1 MNKTRVDNIL
11 LEMISP
17 KIKEIEEKFSR
28 GEGLDEND
36 VQLLLLK
43 SQFNHINHL
52 DDKLNEV
59 TASVVNLEHKFEKL
73 EQKVNIDIARLE
85 EKLDTNIARLEEK
98 LDTNIARLEE
108 KLDTN
113 IARLEEKIDSNKI
126 ELEEKFHT
134 LEEKFHTLEQ
144 KFETFK
150 EEMRGMF
157 EKSQKEMLATIN
169 NTMKWYIGGA
179 GVILVVLKMLD
190 IFVK

>member
-1 MNKTRVDNIL
+1 MDKTRVDNIL

-73 EQKVNIDIARLE
+73 EQQVNFDIARLE
-85 EKLDTNIARLEEK
+85 EKI
-98 LDTNIARLEE
+98 
-108 KLDTN
+108 DTN
-113 IARLEEKIDSNKI
+113 IARLEEKIDMNKV

-134 LEEKFHTLEQ
+134 LEQKFYTLEQ

-190 IFVK
+190 IFIK

>member
-73 EQKVNIDIARLE
+73 EQKVNSDI
-85 EKLDTNIARLEEK
+85 I
-98 LDTNIARLEE
+98 
-108 KLDTN
+108 
-113 IARLEEKIDSNKI
+113 RLEEKIDSNKI

>member
-1 MNKTRVDNIL
+1 MDKTRVDNIL

-73 EQKVNIDIARLE
+73 EQQVNFDIARLE
-85 EKLDTNIARLEEK
+85 EKI
-98 LDTNIARLEE
+98 
-108 KLDTN
+108 DTN
-113 IARLEEKIDSNKI
+113 IARLEEKIDTNIARLEEKIDMNKV

-134 LEEKFHTLEQ
+134 LEQKFYTLEQ

-190 IFVK
+190 IFIK

>member
-98 LDTNIARLEE
+98 
-108 KLDTN
+108 
-113 IARLEEKIDSNKI
+113 IDSNKI

>member
-73 EQKVNIDIARLE
+73 EQKVNSDI
-85 EKLDTNIARLEEK
+85 I
-98 LDTNIARLEE
+98 
-108 KLDTN
+108 
-113 IARLEEKIDSNKI
+113 RLEEKIDSNKI

-190 IFVK
+190 ISVK

>member
-36 VQLLLLK
+36 VELLLLK
-43 SQFNHINHL
+43 TQFNHINHL

-73 EQKVNIDIARLE
+73 EQKVNADI
-85 EKLDTNIARLEEK
+85 T
-98 LDTNIARLEE
+98 
-108 KLDTN
+108 
-113 IARLEEKIDSNKI
+113 RLEEKIDSNKV

-134 LEEKFHTLEQ
+134 LEQKFNTLEQ

-190 IFVK
+190 IFIK

>member
-1 MNKTRVDNIL
+1 MDKTRVDNIL

-73 EQKVNIDIARLE
+73 EQKVNSDI
-85 EKLDTNIARLEEK
+85 I
-98 LDTNIARLEE
+98 
-108 KLDTN
+108 
-113 IARLEEKIDSNKI
+113 RLEEKIDSNKI

>member
-11 LEMISP
+11 VEMISP
-17 KIKEIEEKFSR
+17 KIKDIEEKFSR
-28 GEGLDEND
+28 GDGLNDDD

-73 EQKVNIDIARLE
+73 EQQVNFD
-85 EKLDTNIARLEEK
+85 
-98 LDTNIARLEE
+98 
-108 KLDTN
+108 
-113 IARLEEKIDSNKI
+113 IARLEEKIDMNKV

-134 LEEKFHTLEQ
+134 LEEKFHTLEQKFETLEQ

-157 EKSQKEMLATIN
+157 EKSQKEMLQTIN